1 MTGKKLSRNFVADDR
16 ESGWNV
22 HKIFKREI
30 VMKGKALIIFLLI
43 CGTCWTSA
51 ASAQWHSSNTHY
63 QAMHIRQMAKR
74 NFTNKGTVKYVY
86 TDKAGFSADGT
97 RTVGSVNLDDNSRA
111 REVNIAVDLSK
122 TNLRPNYHAH
132 RKLSVGSVTGATRH
146 LKKVNVVIH
155 GNRKL
160 KY

>member
-1 MTGKKLSRNFVADDR
+1 
-16 ESGWNV
+16 
-22 HKIFKREI
+22 
-30 VMKGKALIIFLLI
+30 MKGNVLIIFFLVSGI
-43 CGTCWTSA
+43 CWTSA

-63 QAMHIRQMAKR
+63 QTMHIRQMAKR

-86 TDKAGFSADGT
+86 ADKADFSANGT
-97 RTVGSVNLDDNSRA
+97 QAVGSVKLDENSRT

-122 TNLRPNYHAH
+122 TNVRPDYHAH
-132 RKLSVGSVTGATRH
+132 RKLSVGCVTGATRH
-146 LKKVNVVIH
+146 VKKVNVVIH